1 MTTFDERE
9 KGYEAHF
16 AHDQEQQFKAEARR
30 DRQLGLWAGA
40 LMGLEGAALDAYAAS
55 IVKADL
61 REPGDEDVFQKLV
74 ADLADKK
81 VDILPAQVRAKMD
94 ELLSAAIASLKA
106 GS

>member
-16 AHDQEQQFKAEARR
+16 AHDQEQLFKAEARR

-40 LMGLEGAALDAYAAS
+40 LMGLEGKALDDYAAS

-74 ADLADKK
+74 GDLAGKG

-94 ELLSAAIASLKA
+94 ALFADAVASLKE
-106 GS
+106 G

>member
-9 KGYEAHF
+9 NAFEAGF
-16 AHDQEQQFKAEARR
+16 AHDQAQQFRAEARR

-40 LMGLEGAALDAYAAS
+40 LMGLEGQALDDYAAS

-61 REPGDEDVFQKLV
+61 REPGDDDVFQKLV
-74 ADLADKK
+74 GDLAGKN

-94 ELLSAAIASLKA
+94 ELYAVAVTSLKE
-106 GS
+106 GG